1 MMEIH
6 YMEESGPPL
15 HATPHHPAGS
25 AGVTLDIWLD
35 PRDPQTLDALRKRTP
50 GGGYEVSD
58 ADLVR
63 AIRAWDSRG
72 DVAAV
77 RALSEVLIER
87 CMPEFRRRSWGLRHR
102 PELMQDTI
110 SAMIEQTL
118 REARNPNE
126 TFMLLNFIH
135 YLHCLCADNF
145 NRILRQE
152 GLSYRRD
159 EQGRPA
165 GRPRHIPQA
174 LVDRIDVPLDDSE
187 EGGAPGREIATPG
200 DALNDRMAALEAQR
214 ILTFL
219 SDPLDRK
226 IMILRVFE
234 QMRWDDIAAVCGKTE
249 RTMRLRY
256 EKARVRLREALEAEL
271 QHERLATR

>member
-1 MMEIH
+1 MMEIIT
-6 YMEESGPPL
+6 MPESGPPL
-15 HATPHHPAGS
+15 HFITDDAPDVDGVRNATA
-25 AGVTLDIWLD
+25 LD
-35 PRDPQTLDALRKRTP
+35 PRNEETLAALRKRTP

-63 AIRAWDSRG
+63 AIRAWDSKG
-72 DVAAV
+72 DLDAV
-77 RALSEVLIER
+77 RMLSGLLIDR
-87 CMPEFRRRSWGLRHR
+87 CMPEFRRRAWGLRHR
-102 PELMQDTI
+102 PDLMEDAI

-118 REARNPNE
+118 REARDPNE
-126 TFMLLNFIH
+126 RFMLLNFIH

-165 GRPRHIPQA
+165 GRPRHVPQA
-174 LVDRIDVPLDDSE
+174 LVDRIDVPLNDSE
-187 EGGAPGREIATPG
+187 EDGAPGRDIANPG
-200 DALNDRMAALEAQR
+200 DTLGDRMAALEAQR
-214 ILTFL
+214 ILQFL
-219 SDPLDRK
+219 TDPLDRK
-226 IMILRVFE
+226 IMVLRVFE

-256 EKARVRLREALEAEL
+256 EKARVRLREALEAE
-271 QHERLATR
+271 QQREKVTAG